1 MADPGASPPLATCRR
16 MLPLK
21 MFSLSLPLAGGEAL
35 AAQDW
40 PPIVLP
46 PGLPTEAKYE
56 PPPSPPEDDEGLP
69 KAIEVDPGSMR
80 LPKAACA
87 SLLTADQ
94 EDERS
99 RPLAAQMG
107 SGVSRDDD
115 QELQQ

>member
-21 MFSLSLPLAGGEAL
+21 MFSLSLLLAGGEAL

-40 PPIVLP
+40 PPILLP
-46 PGLPTEAKYE
+46 QAYQLKLNTSPL
-56 PPPSPPEDDEGLP
+56 PSPPEDDEGLP

-115 QELQQ
+115 QEPQQ